1 MSKLDKD
8 ILKVFEKLEKLNPE
22 AKFLSESALSN
33 VTDYVD
39 TGCMVLN
46 AIISGSLHGGVPMG
60 RISGFSGPSA
70 AGKTY
75 IINKIL
81 ANAQKKGMIPVIF
94 DTEAAVDASST
105 TGVGLNNDQVK
116 YVPVQ
121 TVEDCRNQISAFLDS
136 VIESKMR
143 DKFIISIDSLGN
155 LASQKEVDDAE
166 KGKSATD
173 MGTRAKGLKSMMRL
187 LTFKAAQAGVTILF
201 SNHTYDDPSAM
212 FPTLVKAQS
221 GGKGPVYLASVLV
234 QLAKRDEKHDATR
247 GEASDELLPEA
258 NKVSGTTLR
267 ALTVK
272 NRFVP
277 PFLECEVYLNFK
289 KGLDKYSGLR
299 EMAVNHGVIEQTGA
313 TFNLPSEKDGVPG
326 KKLGYYKNWKS
337 DTDLWDTHILPKLEI
352 QLQKQYSYSVDDSV
366 DSKTVVSKEDTKVK
380 TKSA

>member
-1 MSKLDKD
+1 MSKIVDKET
-8 ILKVFEKLEKLNPE
+8 LKVFDKLEKLNPE
-22 AKFLSESALSN
+22 AKFLSESALST
-33 VTDYVD
+33 VSDYVD

-46 AIISGSLHGGVPMG
+46 AIISGSLYGGVPMG
-60 RISGFSGPSA
+60 RITGFSGPSA

-81 ANAQKKGMIPVIF
+81 ANGQKKGMVPVIF
-94 DTEAAVDASST
+94 DTEAAIDASST
-105 TGVGLNNDQVK
+105 IGVGLDNDQVK

-121 TVEDCRNQISAFLDS
+121 TVEDCRNQISAFLDG
-136 VIESKMR
+136 VIEAKMR

-155 LASQKEVDDAE
+155 LASQKEIDDAE
-166 KGKSATD
+166 KGKTAMD

-201 SNHTYDDPSAM
+201 SNHTYDDPGAM

-234 QLAKRDEKHDATR
+234 QLAKRDEKHDASR
-247 GEASDELLPEA
+247 GDSDELLPEA

-277 PFLECEVYLNFK
+277 PFLECEAYLNFK
-289 KGLDKYSGLR
+289 RGLDKYSGLR
-299 EMAVNHGVIEQTGA
+299 EMAVNHGVIIQTGS
-313 TFNLPSEKDGVPG
+313 TFALPGEKEGVPG
-326 KKLGYYKNWKS
+326 KKIGYYKNWKN
-337 DTDLWDTHILPKLEI
+337 DEKLWEEYILPKLEDK
-352 QLQKQYSYSVDDSV
+352 LKKQYSYSVD
-366 DSKTVVSKEDTKVK
+366 
-380 TKSA
+380 

>member
-1 MSKLDKD
+1 MTKLDKD
-8 ILKVFEKLEKLNPE
+8 ILKVFDKLEKLNPE
-22 AKFLSESALSN
+22 AKFLSESALSTVN
-33 VTDYVD
+33 EWVD

-46 AIISGSLHGGVPMG
+46 AIISGSLYGGVPVG
-60 RISGFSGPSA
+60 RITGFSGPSA

-94 DTEAAVDASST
+94 DTEAAIDASST
-105 TGVGLNNDQVK
+105 TGVGLDSDQVK

-121 TVEDCRNQISAFLDS
+121 TVEDCRNQISTFLDS
-136 VIESKMR
+136 VMEAKMR
-143 DKFIISIDSLGN
+143 NKFILSIDSLGN
-155 LASQKEVDDAE
+155 LASQKELDDTE
-166 KGKSATD
+166 KGKTAMD

-234 QLAKRDEKHDATR
+234 QLAKRDEKHDK
-247 GEASDELLPEA
+247 SNDDDEILPEA

-277 PFLECEVYLNFK
+277 PFLECEAYLNFK
-289 KGLDKYSGLR
+289 RGLDKYSGLK
-299 EMAVNHGVIEQTGA
+299 EMAVNHGVIEQTGS
-313 TFNLPSEKDGVPG
+313 TFVLPSGKDDVPG
-326 KKLGYYKNWKS
+326 QKLGYYKNWKN
-337 DTDLWDTHILPKLEI
+337 DTELWEKTILPSLEEKLK
-352 QLQKQYSYSVDDSV
+352 KQYSYSVD
-366 DSKTVVSKEDTKVK
+366 
-380 TKSA
+380 

>member
-1 MSKLDKD
+1 MTKIDKD
-8 ILKVFEKLEKLNPE
+8 VLKVFDKLEKLNPE
-22 AKFLSESALSN
+22 AKFLSESALSTVN
-33 VTDYVD
+33 EWVD

-46 AIISGSLHGGVPMG
+46 AIISGSLYGGVPVG
-60 RISGFSGPSA
+60 RITGFSGPSA

-94 DTEAAVDASST
+94 DTEAAIDASST
-105 TGVGLNNDQVK
+105 TGVGLDSDQVK

-121 TVEDCRNQISAFLDS
+121 TVEDCRNQISTFLDS
-136 VIESKMR
+136 VMEAKMR
-143 DKFIISIDSLGN
+143 NKFIISIDSLGN
-155 LASQKEVDDAE
+155 LASQKELDDTE
-166 KGKSATD
+166 KGKTAMD

-234 QLAKRDEKHDATR
+234 QLAKRDEKHDKAN
-247 GEASDELLPEA
+247 EDDEILPEA

-277 PFLECEVYLNFK
+277 PFLECEAYLNFK
-289 KGLDKYSGLR
+289 RGLDKYSGLK
-299 EMAVNHGVIEQTGA
+299 EMAVNHGVIEQTGS
-313 TFNLPSEKDGVPG
+313 TFVLPSQKDGVPG
-326 KKLGYYKNWKS
+326 QKLGYYKNWKN
-337 DTDLWDTHILPKLEI
+337 DEELWEKTILPGLEKKL
-352 QLQKQYSYSVDDSV
+352 KAQYSYSSD
-366 DSKTVVSKEDTKVK
+366 
-380 TKSA
+380 

>member
-1 MSKLDKD
+1 MTKIDKD
-8 ILKVFEKLEKLNPE
+8 VLKVFDKLEKLNPE
-22 AKFLSESALSN
+22 AKFLSESALSTVN
-33 VTDYVD
+33 EWVD

-46 AIISGSLHGGVPMG
+46 AIISGSLYGGVPVG
-60 RISGFSGPSA
+60 RITGFSGPSA

-81 ANAQKKGMIPVIF
+81 ANGQKKGMVPVIF
-94 DTEAAVDASST
+94 DTEAAIDASST
-105 TGVGLNNDQVK
+105 TGVGLDPDQVK

-121 TVEDCRNQISAFLDS
+121 TVEDCRNQISTFLDS
-136 VIESKMR
+136 VIEAKMR
-143 DKFIISIDSLGN
+143 GKFILSIDSLGN
-155 LASQKEVDDAE
+155 LASQKELDDTE
-166 KGKSATD
+166 KGKTAMD

-234 QLAKRDEKHDATR
+234 QLAKRDEKHDKTNDD
-247 GEASDELLPEA
+247 DEILPEA

-277 PFLECEVYLNFK
+277 PFLECEAYLNFK
-289 KGLDKYSGLR
+289 KGLDKYSGLK
-299 EMAVNHGVIEQTGA
+299 EMAVNHGVVEQTGS
-313 TFNLPSEKDGVPG
+313 TFLLPSGKEDVPG
-326 KKLGYYKNWKS
+326 QKLGYYKNWKG
-337 DTDLWDTHILPKLEI
+337 DTELWEKTILPRLEEKLK
-352 QLQKQYSYSVDDSV
+352 KQNSYSVD
-366 DSKTVVSKEDTKVK
+366 
-380 TKSA
+380 

>member
-1 MSKLDKD
+1 MTKIDKET
-8 ILKVFEKLEKLNPE
+8 LKVFDKLDKLNPE
-22 AKFLSESALSN
+22 AKFLSESALSTVN
-33 VTDYVD
+33 EWID

-46 AIISGSLHGGVPMG
+46 AIISGSLYGGVPVG
-60 RISGFSGPSA
+60 RITGFSGPSA

-81 ANAQKKGMIPVIF
+81 AHAQRKGIMPVIF
-94 DTEAAVDASST
+94 DTEAAIDASST
-105 TGVGLNNDQVK
+105 TGVGLDPDQVK

-121 TVEDCRNQISAFLDS
+121 TVEECRNQISAFLDG
-136 VIESKMR
+136 VIEAKMR
-143 DKFIISIDSLGN
+143 NKFIISIDSLGN
-155 LASQKEVDDAE
+155 LASQKEIEDAE
-166 KGKSATD
+166 KGKSAMD

-234 QLAKRDEKHDATR
+234 QLAKRDEKFDKTNDD
-247 GEASDELLPEA
+247 DEILPEA

-277 PFLECEVYLNFK
+277 PFLECEAYLNFK
-289 KGLDKYSGLR
+289 KGLDTYSGLK
-299 EMAVNHGVIEQTGA
+299 EMAVNHGVIEQTGS
-313 TFNLPSEKDGVPG
+313 TYVLPSQQEGVPG

-337 DTDLWDTHILPKLEI
+337 DENLWKEVILPGLEAKLKE
-352 QLQKQYSYSVDDSV
+352 QYSYSN
-366 DSKTVVSKEDTKVK
+366 E
-380 TKSA
+380 

>member
-1 MSKLDKD
+1 MSKIDKD
-8 ILKVFEKLEKLNPE
+8 VLKVFDKLEKLNPE
-22 AKFLSESALSN
+22 AKFLSESALSTVN
-33 VTDYVD
+33 EWVD

-46 AIISGSLHGGVPMG
+46 AIISGSLYGGVPVG
-60 RISGFSGPSA
+60 RITGFSGPSA

-81 ANAQKKGMIPVIF
+81 ANAQSKGMIPVIF
-94 DTEAAVDASST
+94 DTEAAIDASST
-105 TGVGLNNDQVK
+105 TGVGLNSDQVK

-121 TVEDCRNQISAFLDS
+121 TVEDCRNQISTFLDS
-136 VIESKMR
+136 VMEANMR
-143 DKFIISIDSLGN
+143 GKFIISIDSLGN
-155 LASQKEVDDAE
+155 LASQKELDDTE
-166 KGKSATD
+166 KGKTAMD

-234 QLAKRDEKHDATR
+234 QLAKRDEKHDKAN
-247 GEASDELLPEA
+247 EDDEILPEA

-277 PFLECEVYLNFK
+277 PFLECEAYLNFRR
-289 KGLDKYSGLR
+289 GLDKYSGLK
-299 EMAVNHGVIEQTGA
+299 EMAVNHGVIEQTGS
-313 TFNLPSEKDGVPG
+313 TFLLPGEKDGVPG
-326 KKLGYYKNWKS
+326 KKLGYYKNWKG
-337 DTDLWDTHILPKLEI
+337 DEKLWEEHILPGLEAKLKE
-352 QLQKQYSYSVDDSV
+352 QYSYSTD
-366 DSKTVVSKEDTKVK
+366 
-380 TKSA
+380 

>member
-1 MSKLDKD
+1 MTKIDKD
-8 ILKVFEKLEKLNPE
+8 VLKVFDKLEKLNPE
-22 AKFLSESALSN
+22 AKFLSESALSTVN
-33 VTDYVD
+33 EWVD

-46 AIISGSLHGGVPMG
+46 AIISGSLYGGVPVG
-60 RISGFSGPSA
+60 RITGFSGPSA

-94 DTEAAVDASST
+94 DTEAAIDASST
-105 TGVGLNNDQVK
+105 TGVGLDSDQVK

-121 TVEDCRNQISAFLDS
+121 TVEDCRNQISTFLDS
-136 VIESKMR
+136 VMEAKMR
-143 DKFIISIDSLGN
+143 NKFIISIDSLGN
-155 LASQKEVDDAE
+155 LASQKELDDTE
-166 KGKSATD
+166 KGKTAMD

-234 QLAKRDEKHDATR
+234 QLAKRDEKHDKAN
-247 GEASDELLPEA
+247 EDDEILPEA

-277 PFLECEVYLNFK
+277 PFLECEAYLNFK
-289 KGLDKYSGLR
+289 RGLDKYSGLK
-299 EMAVNHGVIEQTGA
+299 EMAVNHGVIEQTGS
-313 TFNLPSEKDGVPG
+313 TFVLPSEKDGVPG
-326 KKLGYYKNWKS
+326 QKLGYYKNWKN
-337 DTDLWDTHILPKLEI
+337 DEELWEKTILPGLEKKL
-352 QLQKQYSYSVDDSV
+352 KAQYSYSSD
-366 DSKTVVSKEDTKVK
+366 
-380 TKSA
+380 